1 MEVMQIVLE
10 RHTQQLK
17 MLERELAHL
26 KAVQNEIRN
35 MNELLVMLTN
45 ELKHTNEH
53 LARHEKKIEAIESQP
68 QIRNRQIF
76 TAIISALAT
85 GLVSFFIGIALT

>member
-1 MEVMQIVLE
+1 MEVMQTVLD